1 MGVTFGRDD
10 WGLPAWTAA
19 LAREHDG
26 PALSARGHA
35 RLMKAVRKLS
45 DEDLNALVARLL
57 GTAEDPLLQWAHDP
71 VLALELMSTTGAW
84 PERLPGQVYWV
95 PARRECLAVFFPRG
109 DGDLIQEFA
118 PSFARAA
125 VLAWVAWRLS

>member
-1 MGVTFGRDD
+1 MGVAFERDD
-10 WGLPAWTAA
+10 WGLPDSPSLPA
-19 LAREHDG
+19 LA
-26 PALSARGHA
+26 ARGHA

-45 DEDLNALVARLL
+45 DDDLNALVARLL
-57 GTAEDPLLQWAHDP
+57 GAAEDPLPQWAHEP
-71 VLALELMSTTGAW
+71 AAALELMGMTGTG
-84 PERLPGQVYWV
+84 PERLFGQVYWV
-95 PARRECLAVFFPRG
+95 PARRECLAVLFPR

>member
-10 WGLPAWTAA
+10 WGLPAWTA
-19 LAREHDG
+19 LPAREPDG

-57 GTAEDPLLQWAHDP
+57 GTAEDPPPQWAHDP
-71 VLALELMSTTGAW
+71 ALALELMGMTGEAPDW
-84 PERLPGQVYWV
+84 LPGQVYWI
-95 PARRECLAVFFPRG
+95 PARRECLAVLFPR

-118 PSFARAA
+118 SSFARAA